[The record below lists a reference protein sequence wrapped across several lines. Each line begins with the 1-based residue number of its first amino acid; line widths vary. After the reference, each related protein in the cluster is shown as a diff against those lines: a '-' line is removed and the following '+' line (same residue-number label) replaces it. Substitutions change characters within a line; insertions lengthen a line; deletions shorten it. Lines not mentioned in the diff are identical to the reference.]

1 MVGSV
6 EASTAGRQLPR
17 CDRPNL
23 VWVGAKPFV
32 VVPLVMLAAVFA
44 SSGCSSSAIDPGAD
58 SGDDRTAAVY
68 EPILDWLLVDEPGVG
83 GDEPADWV
91 LFIASRSEQVI
102 DIDVQASVFA
112 ALESVVEVRF
122 IDDRAEAID
131 DEVETEPVK
140 GLGLL
145 VGLGAVPPEGD
156 TVEVYADRYRDLE
169 QVDAWQFTVSR
180 ADGSWEVDG
189 EPTVTDVRPLP
200 PGT

>member
-1 MVGSV
+1 M
-6 EASTAGRQLPR
+6 RR
-17 CDRPNL
+17 CGLDLSPNL
-23 VWVGAKPFV
+23 VCVGAKPILV
-32 VVPLVMLAAVFA
+32 VLGLTLAVVAPA
-44 SSGCSSSAIDPGAD
+44 SCSSNGIDPGAD

-68 EPILDWLLVDEPGVG
+68 EPILDWLLVGEPGIG

-91 LFIASRSEQVI
+91 LFVASRSEQVI
-102 DIDVQASVFA
+102 DIDVQAHVFA
-112 ALESVVEVRF
+112 ALESVVEVRV

-131 DEVETEPVK
+131 DELETEPVK

-169 QVDAWQFTVSR
+169 HVEAWQFTVSR

-189 EPTVTDVRPLP
+189 EPPVTDVRPLP